1 MTAESSD
8 EGEPQGMDE
17 TQDNRTLHCY
27 EVESDGLSWR
37 WTTGY
42 GWNPGYQ
49 LEKIPQLLKLSL
61 IASEDARFE
70 ESTSSQ
76 GFSNEGVTS
85 SEPFDHNEAV
95 ILSEEHNHNE
105 DISPGEEY
113 ECHNAS
119 AEASDHSDEIH
130 G

>member
-1 MTAESSD
+1 MFNLAGSKDGFFEFFLPTAHDAASVLAPNITVNSF
-8 EGEPQGMDE
+8 
-17 TQDNRTLHCY
+17 RSAILH
-27 EVESDGLSWR
+27 
-37 WTTGY
+37 
-42 GWNPGYQ
+42 P
-49 LEKIPQLLKLSL
+49 P
-61 IASEDARFE
+61 E
-70 ESTSSQ
+70 ESTSNQ
-76 GFSNEGVTS
+76 EFSNEGVTS

-113 ECHNAS
+113 EGHNAS

>member
-1 MTAESSD
+1 
-8 EGEPQGMDE
+8 MDE
-17 TQDNRTLHCY
+17 TQDNRTLHSY
-27 EVESDGLSWR
+27 EVESDGCLEGEPQGTDEIQDTNLR
-37 WTTGY
+37 TFHNCLQTTEAQF
-42 GWNPGYQ
+42 NV
-49 LEKIPQLLKLSL
+49 ERM
-61 IASEDARFE
+61 ASEDARFE

-76 GFSNEGVTS
+76 EFSNEGITS

-119 AEASDHSDEIH
+119 AEASDHGDEVY